1 MANDTDSSEELPAEL
16 DTQEQPQPEKL
27 PDLRKKSKK
36 ELQELCLQL
45 GMARDEMERM
55 ERWSLVKYVKNNAR
69 DELSN
74 LYREHKQNQQ
84 EQNKQFQEQV
94 NVQFEDQRN
103 WLTGREQF
111 ILTTN
116 TIPFSNLFDS
126 YVSNAPRLEPLQA
139 PTELNDVTLPD
150 FVVPGMELPLPAPP
164 MSNLVPAVS
173 NSFTGALTEEGTR
186 RVGSGLVGPNGLPLW
201 VRRVTLTVLK
211 DGRIVSSVG
220 YTHSTKDVRN
230 VLEAQR
236 KLESLSLA
244 ESLNWSF
251 SLSIVLHRY
260 NGFDPTSQPVH
271 KVTKSAPRTHKPRS
285 ITTQRVG
292 MRN

>member
-16 DTQEQPQPEKL
+16 DPQEQPQPEKL

-94 NVQFEDQRN
+94 KVQFEDQRN
-103 WLTGREQF
+103 WLSGREQF
-111 ILTTN
+111 ILTAN
-116 TIPFSNLFDS
+116 TLPFSNLFDS
-126 YVSNAPRLEPLQA
+126 LVPNAPRIEPLRA

-150 FVVPGMELPLPAPP
+150 FVVPGMEKPLP
-164 MSNLVPAVS
+164 VPQPSGILPTVS
-173 NSFTGALTEEGTR
+173 NSVTGALTEEGTK
-186 RVGSGLVGPNGLPLW
+186 RVGTGMVGPNGLPLW
-201 VRRVTLTVLK
+201 VRRVTLTVQK
-211 DGRIVSSVG
+211 DGRILSNVS
-220 YTHSTKDVRN
+220 YTHSAKDVRN

-244 ESLNWSF
+244 ESIYWSGL
-251 SLSIVLHRY
+251 SLVVLHRY
-260 NGFDPTSQPVH
+260 NGFDPSSQPIH
-271 KVTKSAPRTHKPRS
+271 KVTKSVPRAHKPRS
-285 ITTQRVG
+285 IATQRVG
-292 MRN
+292 I